1 MLNNLTS
8 IYDIKI
14 IEKIMQEFNF
24 PSILCKD

>member
-1 MLNNLTS
+1 MSNNLT

-24 PSILCKD
+24 LLILCKD

>member
-1 MLNNLTS
+1 MLNNLT

-24 PSILCKD
+24 LLILCKD